1 MPKPKPKPK
10 QSVASSLAVF
20 INSNKMFAATCMLM
34 LNIGSRYVNLG
45 ITKSQEHYIRKLL
58 SPELFVFI
66 VFWMGS
72 RDIFYAFILASI
84 YSLLSRFLLNEN
96 SRFCVMKKKMKS
108 VVDAIDTN
116 NDGKISEAEIDA
128 AVKALKTLNKGAAEV
143 KVR

>member
-1 MPKPKPKPK
+1 
-10 QSVASSLAVF
+10 
-20 INSNKMFAATCMLM
+20 MLM

-66 VFWMGS
+66 IFWMGS

-84 YSLLSRFLLNEN
+84 YSLLARFLLNEN
-96 SRFCVMKKKMKS
+96 SQFCVMKKKMKS

-116 NDGKISEAEIDA
+116 NDGKISDAEIDA
-128 AVKALKTLNKGAAEV
+128 AVKALKTLNKGSPNA
-143 KVR
+143 VR

>member
-1 MPKPKPKPK
+1 MTN
-10 QSVASSLAVF
+10 LAGF
-20 INSNKMFAATCMLM
+20 INGNKMFAATCMLM

-72 RDIFYAFILASI
+72 RDIFYAFILASV

-96 SRFCVMKKKMKS
+96 SRFCMMKKKMKS

-116 NDGKISEAEIDA
+116 NDGKISDAEIDA
-128 AVKALKTLNKGAAEV
+128 AIKALKTLNKGADKGAD
-143 KVR
+143 KGAGTGAGGPVR